1 MRGRRGVV
9 AALVLAVGVGV
20 AGLVGVVAGAAGSS
34 DGSALKAWGFP
45 SGLVGGG
52 VVPHITN
59 ARQLVLLGR
68 NFTAT
73 NVDNPPVG
81 TSQGDELA
89 VEGQLFT
96 FHGAPAGRL
105 EVHET
110 LTGIGPGPGSRLLI
124 TFTARLSHGQIAAIG
139 VAGAQHQNRI
149 NVAVVGGTG
158 RYRNA
163 RGEVVVTAGPN
174 NLPRFTFL
182 LLP

>member
-9 AALVLAVGVGV
+9 AVLVLAIAVGV

-45 SGLVGGG
+45 SGLVRGG
-52 VVPHITN
+52 VVPQVTH
-59 ARQLVLLGR
+59 ARQLVLLGK

-81 TSQGDELA
+81 MSQGDALA

-96 FHGAPAGRL
+96 FHGAHVGQL
-105 EVHET
+105 EAQEVV
-110 LTGIGPGPGSRLLI
+110 TGVGPGPGARLLI
-124 TFTARLSHGQIAAIG
+124 TFTARLSHGQIAATG
-139 VAGAQHQNRI
+139 VAGAQHQNHI
-149 NVAVVGGTG
+149 SLAVTGGTG

-163 RGEVVVTAGPN
+163 RGEVVATSGPD

>member
-9 AALVLAVGVGV
+9 AGLVLAIGVGV

-45 SGLVGGG
+45 SGLVRGG
-52 VVPHITN
+52 VVPHITH

-73 NVDNPPVG
+73 NVDNSPVG

-105 EVHET
+105 EVHEI
-110 LTGIGPGPGSRLLI
+110 LTGLGPGPGARLML

-139 VAGAQHQNRI
+139 VAGVQHQNRL
-149 NVAVVGGTG
+149 NLAVVGGTG

-163 RGEVVVTAGPN
+163 RGEVVVTSGPN
-174 NLPRFTFL
+174 NLPRLTFL